1 VCNVM
6 SRKPLQ
12 LKKCEIWGLFYSKNV
27 SRATFFVYWST
38 QMVNWYLSYLPVSE
52 TILKKKHSV
61 KQDWRNRGVMDFW
74 RSVNPI
80 STGGSLLCPTHYYL
94 LRASRAI
101 KNEGNYVL
109 LSRKPTNIFLSG
121 WFVITSFFIHKK
133 MKISILLENKDSMQ

>member
-1 VCNVM
+1 MQCNVKKA
-6 SRKPLQ
+6 SPAQKVRDLRVVLFQKRFKGYIFCLLVHSNGQ
-12 LKKCEIWGLFYSKNV
+12 LIFELFAREWNNFEEKAQCEAGL
-27 SRATFFVYWST
+27 AE
-38 QMVNWYLSYLPVSE
+38 P
-52 TILKKKHSV
+52 
-61 KQDWRNRGVMDFW
+61 GVMDFW